1 MTINFFKGGSARFTV
16 TILAFAPG
24 QRDLRHR
31 IGWICH
37 AIRIGAV
44 LWIIWLLAFVV
55 YYWSDKAQILKN
67 YGLTFSIDLG
77 DVSASR
83 YLRWRGIEMTPETS
97 MTTGAIVAR

>member
-1 MTINFFKGGSARFTV
+1 MDLSCDPNWRCALDH
-16 TILAFAPG
+16 LASG
-24 QRDLRHR
+24 
-31 IGWICH
+31 ICC
-37 AIRIGAV
+37 
-44 LWIIWLLAFVV
+44 LL
-55 YYWSDKAQILKN
+55 WSDKAQILKN